1 MSQSTRSG
9 SKLAQRQNTDEQE
22 VKDALLD
29 HSDGST
35 AWIFDQVDGT
45 EDGSAR
51 P

>member
-9 SKLAQRQNTDEQE
+9 SKLAQRLSTDEQE

-29 HSDGST
+29 RSDGASG
-35 AWIFDQVDGT
+35 AIDQADAVEESVTG
-45 EDGSAR
+45 